1 MSRDFITS
9 LYMYLINM
17 ATSMAYMEDRHRS
30 MDLKSTRS
38 PKTKSSS
45 LKHKSRTPA
54 DAFRQSEQ
62 SLRELLED
70 FESGR
75 LNAFGKIYLSCLY
88 MDYKFKCILVCGID
102 LGE

>member
-1 MSRDFITS
+1 
-9 LYMYLINM
+9 M
-17 ATSMAYMEDRHRS
+17 ATSMEDRHRS

-75 LNAFGKIYLSCLY
+75 LNAFGINDKFISIKLQ
-88 MDYKFKCILVCGID
+88 DY
-102 LGE
+102 